1 MNLGEFEEMV
11 LLIVAILNGNAY
23 GIAIIDELEKRTGR
37 AAAIGAIQT
46 VLKRMEEKGLVTSE
60 FGEATKERGGKR
72 KRYYRITTKGQK
84 IIALNRE
91 KRNSLW
97 DAIPKLGWK
106 YGEA

>member
-60 FGEATKERGGKR
+60 FGKQPKKGVEKENA
-72 KRYYRITTKGQK
+72 
-84 IIALNRE
+84 IIE
-91 KRNSLW
+91 
-97 DAIPKLGWK
+97 
-106 YGEA
+106 